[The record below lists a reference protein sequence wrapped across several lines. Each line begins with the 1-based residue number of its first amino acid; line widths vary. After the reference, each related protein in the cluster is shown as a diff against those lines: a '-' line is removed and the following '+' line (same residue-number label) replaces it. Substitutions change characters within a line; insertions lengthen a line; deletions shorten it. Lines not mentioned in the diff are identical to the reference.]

1 MVVLKDG
8 KEYMVTRRQDDW
20 IVSRK
25 IGELSIE
32 YKVPKD
38 ICENEEN
45 LKKYIAEE
53 SIF

>member
-1 MVVLKDG
+1 MIVLKNG
-8 KEYMVTRRQDDW
+8 KEYLVINQGDDW
-20 IVSRK
+20 VVSRK
-25 IGELSIE
+25 IGGSSIE

-38 ICENEEN
+38 MCENEES